1 MNGQNPG
8 QPQWGQPPP
17 GFQGFPP
24 PGQQPQQPQQPMQP
38 QQPPQQQAPAPSGGG
53 GRSRVLPIMVAAG
66 LACGVFAGLLLVRG
80 TGHADEG
87 DTVASSD
94 EVKPDET
101 KPDETKPD
109 ETKPDVVKPDETK
122 PDETKPDVVKP
133 DETKPDEVKPDEAG
147 VKPDEVKPDEV
158 KPDEVK
164 PDEVKPDVVKPAVLT
179 EARLTVTVTPADAD
193 DLKVT
198 VDDQPYAGPM
208 TIALDKGKKRVTVV
222 VRAKGYRKYSKRVT
236 LTKDYPLKVKLRKP
250 TKKKPP
256 TGPGNLIDL

>member
-109 ETKPDVVKPDETK
+109 
-122 PDETKPDVVKP
+122 VVKP

-147 VKPDEVKPDEV
+147 VKPDEV